1 MEENYINL
9 KYLLNNFWC
18 VKELEP
24 EKYYYIKNNLDSCK
38 DFIKEKLGSKLIV
51 NDKFIKL
58 EKTPSSP
65 KSYMGLNDFN
75 RNIEYV
81 ILMIILL
88 FLEDKPKQEQFIL
101 SNLID
106 YISQTAR
113 LLELN
118 NIPNWDLLKDRKSL
132 QNVIYYLKD
141 KGIIK
146 VVEESSSFT
155 ENKNAEGLYET
166 TGISN
171 YFVREFNEN
180 IQEYNNLKDFVI
192 DEFNNQ
198 DINIKDIRRFRVYRH
213 IIYALSTY
221 TKDLSESEI
230 DYLRKMKNNMQTEI
244 EKYLPSSLEV
254 TKNMALL
261 LTESDYKEKL
271 DFPNAKAV
279 SDIVLLVNNE
289 ILNELNDEKINLN
302 DEEFIY
308 VSKEIIERIIKNVYK
323 EFNSYFSKKYKDL
336 TKDDFVTEV
345 INYMK
350 EYDFIFIEDNN
361 YRINPSVSKFI
372 GFINKEDKEQLS
384 IFESE
389 VE

>member
-1 MEENYINL
+1 
-9 KYLLNNFWC
+9 
-18 VKELEP
+18 
-24 EKYYYIKNNLDSCK
+24 
-38 DFIKEKLGSKLIV
+38 
-51 NDKFIKL
+51 
-58 EKTPSSP
+58 
-65 KSYMGLNDFN
+65 MGLNDFN

>member
-58 EKTPSSP
+58 EKIPSSP

-308 VSKEIIERIIKNVYK
+308 VSKEIIERIIKNV
-323 EFNSYFSKKYKDL
+323 L
-336 TKDDFVTEV
+336 
-345 INYMK
+345 
-350 EYDFIFIEDNN
+350 
-361 YRINPSVSKFI
+361 
-372 GFINKEDKEQLS
+372 
-384 IFESE
+384 
-389 VE
+389 

>member
-1 MEENYINL
+1 MEENYKNL
-9 KYLLNNFWC
+9 KYFLNNFWC

-24 EKYYYIKNNLDSCK
+24 EKYYYIKNNLDTCK

-58 EKTPSSP
+58 EKIPSSP

-171 YFVREFNEN
+171 YFVREFNGN

-230 DYLRKMKNNMQTEI
+230 DYLRKMRNNMQTEI

-254 TKNMALL
+254 TKNMAIL

-271 DFPNAKAV
+271 DFPNAKAI

-336 TKDDFVTEV
+336 TKEDFIAEV

-350 EYDFIFIEDNN
+350 EYDFISIEDNN

>member
-58 EKTPSSP
+58 EKIPSSP

-279 SDIVLLVNNE
+279 SDIHLP
-289 ILNELNDEKINLN
+289 
-302 DEEFIY
+302 
-308 VSKEIIERIIKNVYK
+308 SSR
-323 EFNSYFSKKYKDL
+323 
-336 TKDDFVTEV
+336 T
-345 INYMK
+345 
-350 EYDFIFIEDNN
+350 
-361 YRINPSVSKFI
+361 YRH
-372 GFINKEDKEQLS
+372 LR
-384 IFESE
+384 
-389 VE
+389 